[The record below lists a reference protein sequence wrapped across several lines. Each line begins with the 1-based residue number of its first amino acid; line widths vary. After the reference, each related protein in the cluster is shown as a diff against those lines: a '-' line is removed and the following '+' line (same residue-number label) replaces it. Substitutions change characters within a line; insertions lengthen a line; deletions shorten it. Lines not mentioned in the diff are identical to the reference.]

1 MRARLVY
8 ADQTLKRSR
17 LSECFAPTYNQMSE
31 SPQYLIIGRVLKPWG
46 VRGEVK
52 IEILTEFP
60 ERFASLRTVYLG
72 DDAKPFLVDGTRLLG
87 GGNAALLK
95 FKGIDRPE
103 DAEALRDQL
112 VQVALEDAVK
122 LPTGKHYLYQI
133 IGLRVVTIDGEALG
147 EITDVLDTGANDVYV
162 VHDDQRE
169 VLIPA
174 IEEVVKKIDLE
185 RGEVVIKLMEG
196 LI

>member
-1 MRARLVY
+1 M
-8 ADQTLKRSR
+8 
-17 LSECFAPTYNQMSE
+17 PE
-31 SPQYLIIGRVLKPWG
+31 SPKYLIIGRVLKPWG

-60 ERFASLRTVYLG
+60 ERFASLRQVFVG
-72 DDAKPFLVDGTRLLG
+72 DDAKPFLVDHARLHG
-87 GGNAALLK
+87 KSALLK
-95 FKGIDRPE
+95 FKGIDSPE

-122 LPTGKHYLYQI
+122 LPKGKLYLYQL
-133 IGLRVVTIDGEALG
+133 IGLSVVTAEGEALG

-162 VHDDQRE
+162 VQDGTRE
-169 VLIPA
+169 MLIPA
-174 IEEVVKKIDLE
+174 IEDVVKQIDLE
-185 RGEVVIKLMEG
+185 RREVRIKMMEG